1 MYKIAILG
9 CENIHADAF
18 ISIVK
23 EKKAVS
29 DVEFIGVYSD
39 EPEAMQKLNEKWGV
53 PMMKRYDE
61 LVGRVDGIMITAR
74 HGDNHYKYAKPYID
88 DGIPMFID
96 KPITVSEEDALA
108 FMHELKS
115 KGIKAVGGSGC
126 VYMPEITDIRE
137 KLDSGELGK
146 ILGGFFRGPIN
157 PVNNYGGFFFYTQHV
172 AQVMCYL
179 LGYYPKSVRAYV
191 NGKVTTVVVR
201 YEDYDAVMEYVEGSG
216 LYYAGVSCQKAYVGE
231 TCPVNEDIYIPEFMH
246 YYDILTGKE
255 QNQCYEQ
262 LIAPVFVLNAIKRS
276 INSGEEES
284 VNIIGEI

>member
-179 LGYYPKSVRAYV
+179 LGYYPKSVKAYV

>member
-53 PMMKRYDE
+53 PMMKRYNE

-179 LGYYPKSVRAYV
+179 LGYYPKSVKAYV

-216 LYYAGVSCQKAYVGE
+216 LYYAEVSCQKAYVGE